1 MRIILDAF
9 GGDNAPLEMIKGA
22 ALAVA
27 EYGHTVILSGNE
39 ETIRKVAAENG
50 VSLDG
55 MEILDCD
62 DVISMHDAPRTLMRE
77 HKNSSMAVGMRA
89 LAEGKGDA
97 FVSAGSTGAIVVGG
111 TFIVKRI
118 KGVKRAALAAIIPSQ
133 QGPVMLIDSGANV
146 DCRPTMLRCFGQ
158 MGSIY
163 MTKVIGGGKPAR
175 VGLLNVGT
183 EDTKG
188 GELQLATFELLKNSD
203 LNFIG
208 NIEARQVPFGD
219 ADVVVA
225 DGFAGNVL
233 LKTMEGTAD
242 VLMKSIKKAFTA
254 NLLTMIG
261 ALFVKGQVGTI
272 KKSFSTEEVGGAPLL
287 GVKKPVIKAHG
298 NAKAVAVKNAI
309 RVAAEFAAAD
319 VVGQIEEAVA
329 ATADEG
335 QDDDE

>member
-27 EYGHTVILSGNE
+27 EYHHTVILTGKE
-39 ETIRKVAAENG
+39 ETIRQVASENNI
-50 VSLDG
+50 SLNG
-55 MEILDCD
+55 IEILDCD
-62 DVISMHDAPRTLMRE
+62 DVISMHDAPRSLMRE

-89 LAEGKGDA
+89 LAEGQGDA
-97 FVSAGSTGAIVVGG
+97 FVSAGSTGAIVMGG

-118 KGVKRAALAAIIPSQ
+118 KGVSRAALAAIMPSA

-146 DCRPTMLRCFGQ
+146 DCRPSMLRCFGQ

-163 MTKVIGGGKPAR
+163 MTDVIGGGKPAR

-183 EDTKG
+183 EETKG
-188 GELQLATFELLKNSD
+188 GDLQLKTYELLKNSD
-203 LNFIG
+203 MNFIG
-208 NIEARQVPFGD
+208 NIEARQVPYGD

-233 LKTMEGTAD
+233 LKSMEGTAE
-242 VLMKSIKKAFTA
+242 VLMKNIKKAFTA
-254 NLLTMIG
+254 NLFTMIG
-261 ALFVKGQVGTI
+261 ALFVKGQVGEI

-298 NAKAVAVKNAI
+298 NAKALAVKNAI
-309 RVAAEFAAAD
+309 RVAAEFAAAN
-319 VVGQIEEAVA
+319 VVDKIEAAVA
-329 ATADEG
+329 ANADE
-335 QDDDE
+335 EEEA

>member
-39 ETIRKVAAENG
+39 ETIRKVAAENNI
-50 VSLDG
+50 SLDG
-55 MEILDCD
+55 TEILDCD
-62 DVISMHDAPRTLMRE
+62 DVISMHDQPRSLMRE

-118 KGVKRAALAAIIPSQ
+118 KGVARAALAAIMPSQ
-133 QGPVMLIDSGANV
+133 EGPVMLIDSGANV
-146 DCRPTMLRCFGQ
+146 DCRPAMLRCFAQ

-163 MTKVIGGGKPAR
+163 MTDVIGGGKPAR

-188 GELQLATFELLKNSD
+188 GELQLKTFELLKNSD
-203 LNFIG
+203 MNFIG
-208 NIEARQVPFGD
+208 NIEARQVPFGE
-219 ADVVVA
+219 ADVIVA

-242 VLMKSIKKAFTA
+242 LLMKSIKKAFTA
-254 NLLTMIG
+254 NIFTMIG
-261 ALFVKGQVGTI
+261 ALFVKGQVGEI

-298 NAKAVAVKNAI
+298 NAKAFAVKNAI
-309 RVAAEFAAAD
+309 RVAAEFAAAGVID
-319 VVGQIEEAVA
+319 KIEAAVA
-329 ATADEG
+329 ANAEEA
-335 QDDDE
+335 DDE

>member
-22 ALAVA
+22 ALAVK
-27 EYGHTVILSGNE
+27 EYGHTVILAGNE
-39 ETIRKVAAENG
+39 ATIRKVAQEN
-50 VSLDG
+50 SIPLDG

-62 DVISMHDAPRTLMRE
+62 DVISMHDAPRSLLRE

-89 LAEGKGDA
+89 LAEGQGDA

-118 KGVKRAALAAIIPSQ
+118 KGVSRAALAAIMPTQ
-133 QGPVMLIDSGANV
+133 QGPAMLIDSGANV
-146 DCRPTMLRCFGQ
+146 DCRPSMLHCFAQ

-163 MTKVIGGGKPAR
+163 MTDVIGGGKPAR

-188 GELQLATFELLKNSD
+188 GDLQLKTFELLKNSD
-203 LNFIG
+203 MNFVG
-208 NIEARQVPFGD
+208 NIEARQVPYGD
-219 ADVVVA
+219 ADVIVA
-225 DGFAGNVL
+225 DGFSGNVL
-233 LKTMEGTAD
+233 LKTMEGTAE

-254 NLLTMIG
+254 NIFTMIG
-261 ALFVKGQVGTI
+261 ALFVKGQVGEI

-287 GVKKPVIKAHG
+287 GVTKPVIKAHG
-298 NAKAVAVKNAI
+298 NAKAFAVKNAI
-309 RVAAEFAAAD
+309 RVAAEFAAAG
-319 VVGQIEEAVA
+319 VVEKIEEAVA
-329 ATADEG
+329 ANAEEG
-335 QDDDE
+335 QADGE

>member
-39 ETIRKVAAENG
+39 ETIRKVAAENNI
-50 VSLDG
+50 SLNG

-62 DVISMHDAPRTLMRE
+62 DVISMHDQPRSLMRE

-118 KGVKRAALAAIIPSQ
+118 KGVSRAALAAIMPSQ

-146 DCRPTMLRCFGQ
+146 DCRPAMLRCFGQ

-163 MTKVIGGGKPAR
+163 MTDVIGGGKPAR

-188 GELQLATFELLKNSD
+188 GDLQLKTFELLKNSD
-203 LNFIG
+203 MNFIG
-208 NIEARQVPFGD
+208 NIEARQVPFGE
-219 ADVVVA
+219 ADVIVA

-254 NLLTMIG
+254 NVLTMIG

-298 NAKAVAVKNAI
+298 NAKALAVKNAI
-309 RVAAEFAAAD
+309 RVAAEFAAAG
-319 VVGQIEEAVA
+319 VVDKIEAAVA
-329 ATADEG
+329 ANAEEA
-335 QDDDE
+335 DDE

>member
-39 ETIRKVAAENG
+39 ETIRKVAAEHNI
-50 VSLDG
+50 SLNNI
-55 MEILDCD
+55 EILDCD
-62 DVISMHDAPRTLMRE
+62 DVISMHDAPRSLMRE

-118 KGVKRAALAAIIPSQ
+118 KGVSRAALAAIIPSQ

-146 DCRPTMLRCFGQ
+146 DCRPSMLHCFGQ

-163 MTKVIGGGKPAR
+163 MTDVIGNGTPAR

-188 GELQLATFELLKNSD
+188 GELQLKTFELLKNSD

-208 NIEARQVPFGD
+208 NVEARQVPYGE
-219 ADVVVA
+219 ADVIVA

-242 VLMKSIKKAFTA
+242 VLLKSVKKAFTA

-261 ALFVKGQVGTI
+261 ALLVKGQVGAI
-272 KKSFSTEEVGGAPLL
+272 KKTFSTEEVGGAPLL
-287 GVKKPVIKAHG
+287 GVKMPIIKAHG
-298 NAKAVAVKNAI
+298 NAKAFAVKNAI
-309 RVAAEFAAAD
+309 RVAAEFAAAG
-319 VVGQIEEAVA
+319 VVEKIEAAVA
-329 ATADEG
+329 SNSEEADEG
-335 QDDDE
+335 